1 MPGNNGVAAGA
12 SCGDMA
18 AGLGACV
25 GTMPMAG
32 KGTLGSTMTSSGTT
46 GSGAT
51 GGSAGK
57 ATVAST
63 YGEDFAIDMIWD
75 TASKQAVQQR
85 LHISTTKLLT
95 LLGRNL
101 V

>member
-1 MPGNNGVAAGA
+1 MPGNNGVGAGA
-12 SCGDMA
+12 SCGGMA
-18 AGLGACV
+18 AGSGACV

-32 KGTLGSTMTSSGTT
+32 RGALGPTMTSSGTT
-46 GSGAT
+46 GLGAT

-63 YGEDFAIDMIWD
+63 CGEDFAIDMIWD

-85 LHISTTKLLT
+85 LYVSTTKHLT